1 MTKSLVTLSYL
12 TDDMESGVI
21 EDEVACVC
29 LCWTPGGGGRNVIK
43 KACLNKGKKRVS
55 QRNRNIRG
63 WERDGLDGCER

>member
-1 MTKSLVTLSYL
+1 M
-12 TDDMESGVI
+12 
-21 EDEVACVC
+21 CVFV
-29 LCWTPGGGGRNVIK
+29 LDTGGRGRNVIK

>member
-1 MTKSLVTLSYL
+1 MTKSLVTLFYL
-12 TDDMESGVI
+12 TDDKESGVI
-21 EDEVACVC
+21 EDEVVCVFV
-29 LCWTPGGGGRNVIK
+29 LDTGGRGRNVIK

>member
-1 MTKSLVTLSYL
+1 M
-12 TDDMESGVI
+12 
-21 EDEVACVC
+21 CVC

-43 KACLNKGKKRVS
+43 KACLNNGKKRVS